1 MGSYR
6 SFNPPAPIKMIT
18 KILGYVAFSTLLIV
32 GPVLATP
39 KPILEELVK
48 EHQTLGGSL
57 VKYPEGTPE
66 MRFYK
71 VTIPQGAK
79 IPLHTHPS
87 PVIVYVNKGELTNV
101 RIVNGKEVTDIIKS
115 GSGFLEGSPNEPH
128 YVINNGLQPVVLF
141 VTFASVQGMPNLIKI
156 EK

>member
-1 MGSYR
+1 
-6 SFNPPAPIKMIT
+6 MIT
-18 KILGYVAFSTLLIV
+18 RILGYVAFSTLLIV
-32 GPVLATP
+32 GPVFATP

-48 EHQTLGGSL
+48 EHETLGGSL

-87 PVIVYVNKGELTNV
+87 PVIAYVNKGELTNV
-101 RIVNGKEVTDIIKS
+101 RIVNGQEVRDIIKS

-156 EK
+156 EN

>member
-1 MGSYR
+1 MLTR
-6 SFNPPAPIKMIT
+6 
-18 KILGYVAFSTLLIV
+18 ILGYLAFSTLLIA
-32 GPVLATP
+32 GPVLSAP

-48 EHQTLGGSL
+48 EHQTLGGRF

-87 PVIVYVNKGELTNV
+87 PVVVYVNKGELTNV
-101 RIVNGKEVTDIIKS
+101 RIINGKEVTDIIKS

-128 YVINNGLQPVVLF
+128 YVTNNGLQPVVLF
-141 VTFASVQGMPNLIKI
+141 VTFASVEGMPNLIKI

>member
-1 MGSYR
+1 
-6 SFNPPAPIKMIT
+6 MIT
-18 KILGYVAFSTLLIV
+18 RILGYVAFSTLLIV

-87 PVIVYVNKGELTNV
+87 PVIAYVNKGELTNV
-101 RIVNGKEVTDIIKS
+101 RIVNGQEVRDIIKS

-128 YVINNGLQPVVLF
+128 YVANNGLQPVVLF
-141 VTFASVQGMPNLIKI
+141 VTFASVQGMPNSIKI
-156 EK
+156 DK

>member
-1 MGSYR
+1 
-6 SFNPPAPIKMIT
+6 MIT
-18 KILGYVAFSTLLIV
+18 RILGYVAFCTLLIV
-32 GPVLATP
+32 GPVFATP

-87 PVIVYVNKGELTNV
+87 PVIAYVNKGELTNV
-101 RIVNGKEVTDIIKS
+101 RIVNGQEVRDIIKS

-128 YVINNGLQPVVLF
+128 YVANNGLQPVVLF
-141 VTFASVQGMPNLIKI
+141 VTFASVQGMPNSIKI
-156 EK
+156 DK

>member
-1 MGSYR
+1 
-6 SFNPPAPIKMIT
+6 MIT
-18 KILGYVAFSTLLIV
+18 RILGYVAFSTLLIV
-32 GPVLATP
+32 GPVFATP

-101 RIVNGKEVTDIIKS
+101 RIVNGQEVRDIIKS